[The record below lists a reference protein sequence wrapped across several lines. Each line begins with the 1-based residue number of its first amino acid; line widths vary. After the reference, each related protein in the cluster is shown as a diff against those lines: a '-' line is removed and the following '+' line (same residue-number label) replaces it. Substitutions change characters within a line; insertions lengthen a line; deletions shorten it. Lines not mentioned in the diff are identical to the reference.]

1 MRKTKEKEKKNNM
14 EKKKKQKKKKK
25 KKKKKIIK
33 RGQNAPKQ
41 GPIKSMHKCCEMK
54 KKMHEYVKK

>member
-1 MRKTKEKEKKNNM
+1 MRKTKEKERKNNM
-14 EKKKKQKKKKK
+14 EKKKNRK

-33 RGQNAPKQ
+33 RGQNAPRQ